1 MPKFFLPAAI
11 FLFFPFF
18 SQAASVEISEVAWM
32 GTSNSAQDEWIELYS
47 GSGASLEG
55 WVLKT
60 ADGAMTISLA
70 GKIQPGGYFLIER
83 TDDSTLPEIA
93 ADLIAPFGSG
103 LSNSGEILILADSAG
118 AEVYKIDASAGWP
131 AGDNTTKETMQKIE
145 SAWKTAPQTPK
156 APNAAAPEHDA
167 EPDQSSSNTNSSS
180 NSQTPASPKVFEE
193 PKIKAEIKSP
203 QSGIAGADVFFEGRA
218 LGFDGKKITADKYIW
233 SFGDGGHT
241 TGGAIKHAYKY
252 PGNYHISLS
261 VSSGEFSVS
270 AYSKIEIIPNQMAL
284 SEISPREDSWVE
296 IYNGSSAKLDIG
308 GWILSDTYKKFVLP
322 PETFILPKT
331 YIVISEELSAIN
343 LLVSGRV
350 ELLYPSG
357 SVADVFEYSG
367 EIKEGES
374 FNKKIEGVKILK
386 ESPGESADSA
396 EPVKPS
402 IVLSSAPVKK
412 LLENNSGEDASQV
425 KADEPETVSLALSSD
440 NNDSKIIIQSQPAN
454 ALSFFSGSFL
464 KWSLAVLSIA
474 AIVSLGFVAT
484 KRI

>member
-1 MPKFFLPAAI
+1 
-11 FLFFPFF
+11 
-18 SQAASVEISEVAWM
+18 
-32 GTSNSAQDEWIELYS
+32 
-47 GSGASLEG
+47 
-55 WVLKT
+55 
-60 ADGAMTISLA
+60 
-70 GKIQPGGYFLIER
+70 
-83 TDDSTLPEIA
+83 
-93 ADLIAPFGSG
+93 
-103 LSNSGEILILADSAG
+103 
-118 AEVYKIDASAGWP
+118 
-131 AGDNTTKETMQKIE
+131 
-145 SAWKTAPQTPK
+145 
-156 APNAAAPEHDA
+156 
-167 EPDQSSSNTNSSS
+167 
-180 NSQTPASPKVFEE
+180 
-193 PKIKAEIKSP
+193 
-203 QSGIAGADVFFEGRA
+203 
-218 LGFDGKKITADKYIW
+218 
-233 SFGDGGHT
+233 
-241 TGGAIKHAYKY
+241 
-252 PGNYHISLS
+252 
-261 VSSGEFSVS
+261 
-270 AYSKIEIIPNQMAL
+270 
-284 SEISPREDSWVE
+284 
-296 IYNGSSAKLDIG
+296 
-308 GWILSDTYKKFVLP
+308 LSDTYKKFVLP